1 MWQSIERKACAI
13 KKVNNMFELTEKAN
27 PAVLVSTGK
36 ISLGMSH
43 PSGPHDHA
51 NDMTKVQVSKT
62 TTIAGP
68 FAIVLVS

>member
-1 MWQSIERKACAI
+1 MWQSMERKACAI
-13 KKVNNMFELTEKAN
+13 RKVNNMFELTEKAK

-51 NDMTKVQVSKT
+51 NDITKLQEHLNTCLK
-62 TTIAGP
+62 
-68 FAIVLVS
+68 